1 METADAASILQA
13 VSQMQASVILPS
25 SASDRH
31 QEVVEVE
38 FNSDAAPDLPCTFC
52 RVPLTAAT
60 RQSCMLNSCLRPFC
74 AFHASCTRS
83 VRVIGL
89 LLYCSMQCAK
99 KDGQQLPRSLTLSS
113 SQSSSG
119 PGTVTATSK
128 PTYTYETIAYTCNT
142 CLLPITHDVK
152 TWCCACL
159 KYVHK
164 RTKGQPW
171 CTRKGWT
178 RGGTMLVDT
187 LVTCIECRFA
197 KDQEW
202 LDFTKG
208 SAQVA
213 HEAYMCAGVT

>member
-1 METADAASILQA
+1 
-13 VSQMQASVILPS
+13 
-25 SASDRH
+25 
-31 QEVVEVE
+31 
-38 FNSDAAPDLPCTFC
+38 
-52 RVPLTAAT
+52 
-60 RQSCMLNSCLRPFC
+60 MLNSCLRPFC
-74 AFHASCTRS
+74 AFNASCTRS
-83 VRVIGL
+83 VRVNGL

-99 KDGQQLPRSLTLSS
+99 KDGQQLPRSQTLSS
-113 SQSSSG
+113 SQPSSG

-152 TWCCACL
+152 TSCCACL

-171 CTRKGWT
+171 CTRAGWT

-187 LVTCIECRFA
+187 MVTCIECRFA

-202 LDFTKG
+202 LDFSKG
-208 SAQVA
+208 SA
-213 HEAYMCAGVT
+213 